1 MDAHYKQMNSDVSV
15 CRRPKMPGTNAGGL
29 FQTTS
34 EHFRLWLDA
43 VKTVRESVAGPLS
56 DNRGDL

>member
-1 MDAHYKQMNSDVSV
+1 
-15 CRRPKMPGTNAGGL
+15 MPGTNAGGL